1 MNVMTSLAT
10 IMLGAADN
18 TFNFA
23 MVGPAIVLG
32 ITSMGSCIGCYI
44 AGAASHAV
52 MSRVEEGHG
61 KFIGMSAAPAS
72 QSIYGFI
79 LMLLMSKAIL
89 AGTLSPISGI
99 AMGIFSGIAI
109 MFSSIFQG
117 KVCATGIQASAKQPA
132 IFGKCFAAVGII
144 ESFALF
150 TFVFSI
156 LIM

>member
-1 MNVMTSLAT
+1 M
-10 IMLGAADN
+10 D
-18 TFNFA
+18 FN
-23 MVGPAIVLG
+23 MVGPVMVLG
-32 ITSMGSCIGCYI
+32 ISSAGSCVGCYI
-44 AGAASHAV
+44 AGSACHAV

-61 KFIGMSAAPAS
+61 KFIGMSSAPAS

-99 AMGIFSGIAI
+99 AMGLFAGLA
-109 MFSSIFQG
+109 FVASSVFQG
-117 KVCATGIQASAKQPA
+117 KVCATGIQASAKNPA

-150 TFVFSI
+150 TFVFCI
-156 LIM
+156 LLL

>member
-1 MNVMTSLAT
+1 M
-10 IMLGAADN
+10 D
-18 TFNFA
+18 FN
-23 MVGPAIVLG
+23 MVGPVLAL
-32 ITSMGSCIGCYI
+32 SLSAMGSVIGCYI

-61 KFIGMSAAPAS
+61 KYIGMSAAPAS

-89 AGTLSPISGI
+89 DGTFSPVSGI
-99 AMGIFSGIAI
+99 AMGLFSGMAI
-109 MFSSIFQG
+109 GLSAIYQG
-117 KVCATGIQASAKQPA
+117 KVCATGILASSKQPA

-150 TFVFSI
+150 TLVFSI
-156 LIM
+156 LLL